1 MKVLAINGSPRNE
14 NGCTTK
20 ILKPLLAG
28 MEEAGA
34 QTEIIY
40 LGKAQIHNCI
50 GCMSCWTKTPGK
62 CVFNDDMEAL
72 LQKYIAADLYII
84 ATPLYV
90 FNVSGL
96 MKNFMD
102 RTIPLARLTK
112 LENKKL
118 LLVSPAGFPQF
129 DCFEPL
135 VHFIRYKAKF
145 ENFSGDN
152 YLGEILRP
160 SAGLLGQDFFK
171 DKADAYYRN
180 LKLAGIQLIKA
191 NKIDDD
197 LHKKLHEQWMTVEE
211 HHKVFKKIFNID
223 LDLK

>member
-1 MKVLAINGSPRNE
+1 MKVLAINGSPHNE

-28 MEEAGA
+28 MEEVGA

-40 LGKAQIHNCI
+40 LGKAQIHHCI
-50 GCMSCWTKTPGK
+50 GCMSCWTKTPGE
-62 CVFNDDMEAL
+62 CVFKDDMDAL
-72 LQKYIAADLYII
+72 LQKYIAADLYIF

-102 RTIPLARLTK
+102 RTIPLARMTR

-118 LLVSPAGFPQF
+118 LLVSPAGFPQLE
-129 DCFEPL
+129 CFEPL
-135 VHFIRYKAKF
+135 VYFVRYTAKF
-145 ENFSGDN
+145 ENFSKDN

-160 SAGLLGQDFFK
+160 SAGLLDQDFFQ
-171 DKADAYYRN
+171 DKADAYYKN
-180 LKLAGIQLIKA
+180 LKLAGKQLIET

-211 HHKVFKKIFNID
+211 HCKVFKEIFNID